1 METGDKQ
8 MNIRMIEGLHLTATN
23 KAHIAQMIS
32 EGLMVA
38 GNKTF
43 RYEVTS
49 IEGNRAALTMTKRE
63 LDSQGRKIAR
73 KGAYVVEF
81 A

>member
-1 METGDKQ
+1 